1 MKNITLNIVGQ
12 RVLAEILKE
21 KEDIIKMNILSF
33 ENLEDYLKGVKGN
46 ITKNAKPENKSNC
59 NCVSVCETVY
69 GS

>member
-46 ITKNAKPENKSNC
+46 IQKIF
-59 NCVSVCETVY
+59 
-69 GS
+69 